1 MSSVARPLPD
11 RLPIFPLTGALLLPG
26 GVLPLNIFEP
36 RYLAMTDAALGE
48 ARMIG
53 MIQPFEGKGDAGD
66 PPLYKIG
73 CAGRIVE
80 FRETDDG
87 RYLINLE
94 GVSRFDVLEELSKA
108 ELFRRV
114 RPGWSRYAHDA
125 EETKLPGFDA
135 DAFVAKLTPFLDR
148 HRIKADL
155 SAADSVPAIRLVD
168 AVAMMGPFAPAE
180 KQALLEADPVERAD
194 LLTKLVDMALL
205 SSAPETAPARH

>member
-1 MSSVARPLPD
+1 MTGVAHKLPD
-11 RLPIFPLTGALLLPG
+11 RLALFPLAGALLLPG

-48 ARMIG
+48 GRMIG
-53 MIQPFEGKGDAGD
+53 MIQPLEGKDDAGD
-66 PPLYKIG
+66 PPLYKTG

-80 FRETDDG
+80 FRESGDG

-94 GVSRFDVLEELSKA
+94 GVSRFDVAEELPKT
-108 ELFRRV
+108 ELFRRA
-114 RPGWSRYAHDA
+114 RPDWSRYAGDA
-125 EETKLPGFDA
+125 EEVELPGFDA
-135 DAFVAKLTPFLDR
+135 AQLVEKLTPFLRR

-155 SAADSVPAIRLVD
+155 SAANVVPAVRLVD

-180 KQALLEADPVERAD
+180 KQALLEAAPADRAR

-205 SSAPETAPARH
+205 ASTSDAAPARH